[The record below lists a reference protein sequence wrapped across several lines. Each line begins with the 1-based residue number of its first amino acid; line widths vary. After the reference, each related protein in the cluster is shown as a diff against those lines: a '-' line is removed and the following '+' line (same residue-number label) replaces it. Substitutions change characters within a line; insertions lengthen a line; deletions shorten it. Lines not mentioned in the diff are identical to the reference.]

1 MQPPIIPFKPQSPF
15 LSEHNSMHILIK
27 LTSHP
32 CKAQGQ
38 KSITTYHWEHHIT
51 VLQAVITV
59 PKKRSRLHQT
69 IQRKVVNSASHK
81 IVFIIYFL
89 LIINWDMT
97 TWSIFW
103 GTGAWNQVAHKEY
116 FPWETKDTWRKQATI
131 QAKWNSNVR
140 KKFNIGVTA

>member
-59 PKKRSRLHQT
+59 PKKKIQT
-69 IQRKVVNSASHK
+69 ASDNSKKGGQLRFTQNCFHNLFSIDYK
-81 IVFIIYFL
+81 LGYDYLEYFL
-89 LIINWDMT
+89 RNRSLESSCT
-97 TWSIFW
+97 QRIFSMRNKRYMKK
-103 GTGAWNQVAHKEY
+103 A
-116 FPWETKDTWRKQATI
+116 
-131 QAKWNSNVR
+131 SNNPSKV
-140 KKFNIGVTA
+140 KF